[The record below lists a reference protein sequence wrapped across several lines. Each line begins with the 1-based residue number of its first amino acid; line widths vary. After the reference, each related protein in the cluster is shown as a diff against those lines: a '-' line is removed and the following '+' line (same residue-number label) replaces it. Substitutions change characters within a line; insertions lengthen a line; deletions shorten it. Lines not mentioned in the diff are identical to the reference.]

1 MFWGRNFSIQH
12 NQKYNY
18 SFAAMSEAGEEMLL
32 LQSDWTSKNKHYRK
46 NATTLSSSSPNCPFF
61 NTVHC
66 APLSPSSSLHSTHSF
81 NRFRLLQ
88 RMGES
93 ALRTAAV
100 TKLPIKSMFNS
111 HRSRPLT
118 EKVEVFHLQ
127 RDTQRLLARK
137 ESRRISAIVTSCP
150 IYFTERVLSLTLRRS
165 EGPRNET
172 HPARPLNCW
181 SVCELG
187 AKCTF

>member
-1 MFWGRNFSIQH
+1 
-12 NQKYNY
+12 
-18 SFAAMSEAGEEMLL
+18 MSEACRMLL
-32 LQSDWTSKNKHYRK
+32 LQSDWTSRNKHCRK

-66 APLSPSSSLHSTHSF
+66 AQLTPRSSPHSTHSS

-88 RMGES
+88 RTGES
-93 ALRTAAV
+93 ALHTATA

-118 EKVEVFHLQ
+118 EKVEAFHLQ
-127 RDTQRLLARK
+127 RDMQRLLAWK
-137 ESRRISAIVTSCP
+137 ESCRISAIVTSCP

-172 HPARPLNCW
+172 HPACPLNCW
-181 SVCELG
+181 SLCELG
-187 AKCTF
+187 AKCIF